1 MAQPECAPFYTSAFS
16 QFILLYRTNNII
28 LHLAHVL
35 EKTYNLQV
43 GSHGKKEGNI
53 NAKKENI
60 HDDAVVVTNEWH

>member
-1 MAQPECAPFYTSAFS
+1 MAQPECGPFYTQISR
-16 QFILLYRTNNII
+16 FILLYGTNNII

-35 EKTYNLQV
+35 EKTYNLLV

-53 NAKKENI
+53 NAKKENV